1 MESNSQINEL
11 IVRSLINDLN
21 DEEHALVVAWI
32 NASEENRRYF
42 IQIRDTWQLTAV
54 KLTGQV
60 NEEEEW
66 RLFRDTIAARDT
78 NVVSIREEEER
89 SSALIDEEGSA
100 NKAIIYRWLLRVAVA
115 AAVIILVG
123 LGWRYFLNGDQQPA
137 VATKPLQKA
146 DGVIPVIQYEINT
159 TGKERSITLADGS
172 MVVLF
177 NNSEL
182 MYEKHF
188 IRRHIKLTGKAFF
201 KVAHD
206 VSRPF
211 TVESEGIVTT
221 ALGTAFT
228 VNANAFAKQKQVIV
242 KLYEGKVV
250 VKPVAGNSLMK
261 NEVYLLPGQEL
272 VCDSNTT
279 SVRSLETGSKSP
291 DVKKAEEETPV
302 VDNPTLPVNT
312 KGLWHM
318 YNNQALSQ
326 VLDHLAVSYG
336 VSIVYNAKDVQQKYF
351 VGQFKTT
358 DSIEMILTLV
368 TKATKLKYT
377 REDNTFIIHQ

>member
-21 DEEHALVVAWI
+21 NEEHALIVAWI

-54 KLTGQV
+54 KLTTQV

-66 RLFRDTIAARDT
+66 RLFRDTIAARDP
-78 NVVSIREEEER
+78 NVVSIKDEEEQGN
-89 SSALIDEEGSA
+89 ALIQEEGRA
-100 NKAIIYRWLLRVAVA
+100 GKAVIYRRLLRVVVA
-115 AAVIILVG
+115 AAVIILVS
-123 LGWRYFLNGDQQPA
+123 LGWIYFLNGDQQP
-137 VATKPLQKA
+137 VVTTKPLQKV
-146 DGVIPVIQYEINT
+146 DGVVPVIQHEINT
-159 TGKERSITLADGS
+159 TGKEKSIILADGS

-188 IRRHIKLTGKAFF
+188 ITRHIKLTGKAFF
-201 KVAHD
+201 KVAKD
-206 VSRPF
+206 PGRPF
-211 TVESEGIVTT
+211 TVESEGIATT

-228 VNANAFAKQKQVIV
+228 VSANVFAKQKQVIV

-250 VKPVAGNSLMK
+250 VKPVAANNPMK

-272 VCDSNTT
+272 VYGPNITKVQSFGT
-279 SVRSLETGSKSP
+279 ESKSP
-291 DVKKAEEETPV
+291 NVKKEEEETPV

-312 KGLWHM
+312 KGSWNM

-326 VLDHLAVSYG
+326 VLDHLAVTYG

-351 VGQFKTT
+351 VGKFKTT
-358 DSIEMILTLV
+358 DSIEMIVTLV
-368 TKATKLKYT
+368 AKATKLKYI
-377 REDNTFIIHQ
+377 REGNTFIVHQ